1 MAGAVKIP
9 EPAIRISLS
18 ATCRAHY
25 RGRWFST
32 SPERGILPIYLPTTF
47 RSHFAAKF
55 SMQIVNNA
63 MHIVCIPAGHFHC
76 IHLFRTV
83 GDSNPALIINYF
95 RGENRACLRMF
106 TNSLR
111 AKNRMRF
118 LLAGGA
124 NAQLSI
130 YVLYTVVIVVN
141 FVCHQLTSSLQELP
155 IINMSHWGNFY
166 RQELHP

>member
-1 MAGAVKIP
+1 MRNLQYNA
-9 EPAIRISLS
+9 SS
-18 ATCRAHY
+18 S
-25 RGRWFST
+25 FSF
-32 SPERGILPIYLPTTF
+32 IYAPNSQNTKELEAYFVYVLTTF
-47 RSHFAAKF
+47 YSHFAAKF
-55 SMQIVNNA
+55 SMQIVNIP
-63 MHIVCIPAGHFHC
+63 MQTVCIPEGHFRC

-83 GDSNPALIINYF
+83 GDSNPALIINHF
-95 RGENRACLRMF
+95 LGENQVCLRMF

-141 FVCHQLTSSLQELP
+141 FVCHQLSSSLQELP
-155 IINMSHWGNFY
+155 IINMSH
-166 RQELHP
+166 